1 MCTVRDC
8 TQELAE
14 SGRNLVC
21 SRGHAFNIARS
32 GYVNLLQP
40 QERRSRH
47 PGDSK
52 AAISARRRLVDGGF
66 TRPLCDA
73 VLAIVAESAP
83 SSSDSGRT
91 SSDSGDCVRSSGDT
105 GDSAPSSGR
114 AVIDLGC
121 GEGSFLTA
129 VAERFSVE
137 SWGVDISTSAID
149 AAARRHRDVRWIVA
163 NADRRLPFRD
173 SSFTLA
179 LSITGRRN
187 VDELARVLAPD
198 GRAIFALPADDD
210 LAELRAAIM
219 GRATS
224 QPRFEKLE
232 SELAGVFELESR
244 REVRFTRR
252 CSRAELEDL
261 LATSYRGARNA
272 QRVRFEPV
280 DELDVTFSYVV
291 GSFRR
296 AR

>member
-8 TQELAE
+8 MQELAE
-14 SGRNLVC
+14 SGKNLVC

-40 QERRSRH
+40 QERRSKH

-52 AAISARRRLVDGGF
+52 AAVSARRRLVDGGF

-73 VLAIVAESAP
+73 VLAIVAECAP
-83 SSSDSGRT
+83 
-91 SSDSGDCVRSSGDT
+91 SSGDT
-105 GDSAPSSGR
+105 GDGSRSSGG
-114 AVIDLGC
+114 AAIDLGC
-121 GEGSFLTA
+121 GEGSFLA
-129 VAERFSVE
+129 AIAQRFGLE
-137 SWGVDISTSAID
+137 AWGVDISTSAID

-163 NADRRLPFRD
+163 NADRRLPFQGG
-173 SSFTLA
+173 SFALA

-187 VDELARVLAPD
+187 FEELARVLAAD

-210 LAELRAAIM
+210 LSELRAAIM
-219 GRATS
+219 GSATS

-232 SELAGVFELESR
+232 CELAGVFELANR
-244 REVRFTRR
+244 RDVRFTRR
-252 CSRAELEDL
+252 CSRPELEDL
-261 LATSYRGARNA
+261 LATTYRGARNV
-272 QRVRFEPV
+272 QRARFEPV
-280 DELDVTFSYVV
+280 DALDVTFSYVV